1 MKNQHRIQTINLP
14 FETLDQVEKHIEE
27 LSNGGVVWTDVGI
40 LIDQDHN
47 ATLILLLSNECVM
60 AVLRINLS
68 IENNSTVIV
77 RLLPKK
83 GKVIYRSLQ
92 GKYFSEDEIRSLA
105 DLNDIWK
112 KAVYQSVNLTPAKV
126 KEFFKRLESNSKTK
140 GRGKN
145 FTAATKR
152 SVIRYSHGRCMFEG
166 CGEDLQFDDLTG
178 TSGNFSYLAHNVASA
193 EDGERGIMV
202 MSNDLSDSPENVLL
216 LCDKH
221 HRLIDKVAA
230 VNFPAH
236 LLSKMRRDF
245 GISVNKL
252 LNGLSYQP
260 ISAYSILWP
269 VHKQVISGPSDL
281 EISQCFESVKCRLR
295 HQINDL
301 SDNEAIL
308 RKSDLDSVWSI
319 MPNAIEVSAETI
331 LQQTHHERYKAGLF
345 AIGLP
350 PALIA
355 LGAKIGNKNNIIP
368 MLRYRDGNRWMWP
381 ADKPNGKF
389 YTISGVNK
397 LSSSETDVILI
408 FAFTAEPKMLN
419 TAANEISAR
428 TQAKIVTVR
437 ANNMGNGT
445 LAHPDDGFLF
455 TADMQKLLHKLKDKH
470 NVNRLHLLTCA
481 SNAACVFLGMSFD
494 NYHPELLIY
503 DFFGDSMAP
512 RIAVVS
518 HENKCNIENV
528 IS

>member
-1 MKNQHRIQTINLP
+1 MKKQLQIQTNSLP
-14 FETLDQVEKHIEE
+14 LGTLDQAEEHIEE
-27 LSNGGVVWTDVGI
+27 LLNSGNSWTDIGI
-40 LIDQDHN
+40 LIDQDHH
-47 ATLILLLSNECVM
+47 ATLILLLSGQCVM

-68 IENNSTVIV
+68 MDNNSTVIA

-83 GKVIYRSLQ
+83 GKVIYRCLQ
-92 GKYFSEDEIRSLA
+92 GKYFSEEEIRSLG
-105 DLNDIWK
+105 DLNNIWQ
-112 KAVYQSVNLTPAKV
+112 KAADQSVNLTPPKV
-126 KEFFKRLESNSKTK
+126 KAFFKRLESNSKTK
-140 GRGKN
+140 GRGKS
-145 FTAATKR
+145 FSAATKR
-152 SVIRYSHGRCMFEG
+152 SVMRYSHGRCMFEG
-166 CGEDLQFDDLTG
+166 CGENLQLDELTG

-193 EDGERGIMV
+193 EDGERGIME

-269 VHKQVISGPSDL
+269 VHGQAISAPSDL
-281 EISQCFESVKCRLR
+281 EISQCFEIVSCRMR

-301 SDNEAIL
+301 SDNDAIL
-308 RKSDLDSVWSI
+308 RKGDLDSVWSI
-319 MPNAIEVSAETI
+319 MPDAIEMSAEAI
-331 LQQTHHERYKAGLF
+331 LQQTHRERYKAGLF

-368 MLRYRDGNRWMWP
+368 MLRYRDSNRWMWP
-381 ADKPNGKF
+381 AEKPNGKF
-389 YTISGVNK
+389 YTTYGANN
-397 LSSSETDVILI
+397 LSSSEVDIILI
-408 FAFTAEPKMLN
+408 LAFTAEPN
-419 TAANEISAR
+419 TLKIAANEISAK
-428 TQAKIVTVR
+428 TQAKVVTVR
-437 ANNMGNGT
+437 ANDMGNGA

-455 TADMQKLLHKLKDKH
+455 TADMQKLLHKFKDEH
-470 NVNRLHLLTCA
+470 SVSRIHLLTCA
-481 SNAACVFLGMSFD
+481 SNAACVFFGMSFD

-503 DFFGDSMAP
+503 DFFSESMTP
-512 RIAVVS
+512 RIKVVS
-518 HENKCNIENV
+518 HENKCRVRNI
-528 IS
+528 SS